1 MPETTIIRDP
11 IVTDRLSRLRYDH
24 LTGRIGGITAVCSAQ
39 RTVLEAAI
47 EQAVADGDVLL
58 VEATANQVNQYG
70 GYTGMRPAEFVNFVQ
85 SLAAAAE
92 FPLEKVLVGGD
103 HLGPH

>member
-1 MPETTIIRDP
+1 MP
-11 IVTDRLSRLRYDH
+11 DRLTGLRYDH
-24 LTGRIGGITAVCSAQ
+24 LAGNIGGITAVCSAH

-47 EQAVADGDVLL
+47 EQAAADGDVVL
-58 VEATANQVNQYG
+58 VEATANQVNQFG
-70 GYTGMRPAEFVNFVQ
+70 GYTGMRPAEFVNLVH

-103 HLGPH
+103 HLGPHPWRKKT